1 MEKTSRTDLKF
12 YGRRK
17 GKAIRPNRQSAYN
30 LVMPWAQIKID
41 ERSATSQA
49 THPSESRDPA
59 DPGFR
64 RGGEELKPID
74 PKSFFDFPV
83 EEVWL
88 EIGFGNGEQLI
99 HQALQNPDIG
109 MIGCEPFMNGVAAL
123 CRDIKDKGIKNI
135 RIWQDDARL
144 LMPRFKNHSFARC
157 FLLNLD
163 PWPKKRHHK
172 RRFVQQETLDDL
184 HRLLKKG
191 SELRMSTD
199 DPSLAVW
206 ELEKTYFHKGY
217 KWLAESASDWRNRP
231 ADMLETRYQKKGA
244 TAGRPTVFLR
254 FETV

>member
-1 MEKTSRTDLKF
+1 MTQRKEQHDRNSLKF

-17 GKAIRPNRQSAYN
+17 GKTIRPNRQSAFN
-30 LVMPWAQIKID
+30 LVMPWAEIKL
-41 ERSATSQA
+41 
-49 THPSESRDPA
+49 PESPAHLSPA
-59 DPGFR
+59 D
-64 RGGEELKPID
+64 
-74 PKSFFDFPV
+74 FFDFPV
-83 EEVWL
+83 DEVWL

-99 HQALQNPDIG
+99 HQALQHPKIG

-123 CRDIKDKGIKNI
+123 CRDIKANNIKNI

-163 PWPKKRHHK
+163 HWPKKRHHK
-172 RRFVQQETLDDL
+172 RRFVQTETLDDL

-199 DPSLAVW
+199 DLSLAVW
-206 ELEKTYFHKGY
+206 ELEKTYFHKGFR
-217 KWLAESASDWRNRP
+217 WLAESASDWRDRP

-254 FETV
+254 FKTV

>member
-1 MEKTSRTDLKF
+1 MTERKEKHDPNSLKF

-30 LVMPWAQIKID
+30 LVMPWAEIKLPDSPAQI
-41 ERSATSQA
+41 S
-49 THPSESRDPA
+49 PA
-59 DPGFR
+59 D
-64 RGGEELKPID
+64 
-74 PKSFFDFPV
+74 FFDFPV
-83 EEVWL
+83 EDVWL

-99 HQALQNPDIG
+99 HQALQNPKIG

-123 CRDIKDKGIKNI
+123 CRDIKDKNIKNI

-144 LMPRFKNHSFARC
+144 LMPRFKNHSLAHC
-157 FLLNLD
+157 LLLNSD

-172 RRFVQQETLDDL
+172 RRFVQQETLDEL

-199 DPSLAVW
+199 DPGLAVW
-206 ELEKTYFHKGY
+206 ELEKTWFHKGFR
-217 KWLAESASDWRNRP
+217 WLAESASDWRDRP
-231 ADMLETRYQKKGA
+231 TDMLETRYQKKGA